1 MQSWEQIKRTVER
14 REDAHLE
21 GSLAEAEL
29 NEGHM
34 VRGVYVVQRAR
45 PYLEVIGGMVIGLHA
60 ALMTLG
66 FNYLLFVWLLHV
78 NFGG

>member
-1 MQSWEQIKRTVER
+1 MHSWEDVKRTVER
-14 REDAHLE
+14 RESARLE
-21 GSLAEAEL
+21 RALAETEL

-60 ALMTLG
+60 GLMTLG
-66 FNYLLFVWLLHV
+66 FNYLLFVWLMHV
-78 NFGG
+78 NFAG